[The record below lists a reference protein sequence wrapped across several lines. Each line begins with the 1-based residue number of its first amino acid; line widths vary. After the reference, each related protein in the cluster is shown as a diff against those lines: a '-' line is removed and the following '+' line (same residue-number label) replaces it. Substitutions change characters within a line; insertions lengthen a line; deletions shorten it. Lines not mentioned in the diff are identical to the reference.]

1 LGDGRSLSLPYRA
14 SDLGADVTQADLDCL
29 CAEALQR
36 LEYFIN
42 RCTAQHLRRMK
53 ESWSKS

>member
-36 LEYFIN
+36 LTYFIN
-42 RCTAQHLRRMK
+42 RSAAQQLRRMCEEWNK
-53 ESWSKS
+53 